1 MRRIVIAKMLILAL
15 WSLYLGIALSQ
26 PSEKEFKHA
35 AGEVRPDDKESSPSS
50 PHTKFRQREAAYFCP
65 AASMIRFAI
74 VSGCDM
80 LNFGGNAGLLEHL
93 VGM

>member
-35 AGEVRPDDKESSPSS
+35 AGEVRPDHKESSPS
-50 PHTKFRQREAAYFCP
+50 
-65 AASMIRFAI
+65 
-74 VSGCDM
+74 
-80 LNFGGNAGLLEHL
+80 
-93 VGM
+93 

>member
-35 AGEVRPDDKESSPSS
+35 ADGVRPDHKESSPS
-50 PHTKFRQREAAYFCP
+50 
-65 AASMIRFAI
+65 
-74 VSGCDM
+74 
-80 LNFGGNAGLLEHL
+80 
-93 VGM
+93 